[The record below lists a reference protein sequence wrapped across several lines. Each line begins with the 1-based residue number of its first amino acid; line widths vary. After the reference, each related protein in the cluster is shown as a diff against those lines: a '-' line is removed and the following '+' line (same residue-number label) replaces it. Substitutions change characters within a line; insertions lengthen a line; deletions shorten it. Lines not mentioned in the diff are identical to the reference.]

1 MAHFLGEFECK
12 LDTKGRMVLPVGL
25 KKQMPEVERE
35 GLVINRGLEAHLVI
49 YPRKEWDRI
58 MEELSKLNTF
68 ERKTREFVRKFMRG
82 ATELSLDSANRM
94 LLPKSLLEYAGIGT
108 EIVLASQ
115 FNKIEVWAKHTYDEQ
130 WEDEGDDFAALA
142 EEVMGNLNKRADG

>member
-12 LDTKGRMVLPVGL
+12 LDTKGRMVLPAGL
-25 KKQMPEVERE
+25 KRQMPEVERE

-82 ATELSLDSANRM
+82 ATELSLDAANRV
-94 LLPKSLLEYAGIGT
+94 LVPKPLLEYAGIEG
-108 EIVLASQ
+108 EVVLASQ
-115 FNKIEVWAKHTYDEQ
+115 FNKIEMWSKDAYDAQ
-130 WEDEGDDFAALA
+130 WDDEGDDFASLA
-142 EEVMGNLNKRADG
+142 EEVMGNLNKRQDG

>member
-12 LDTKGRMVLPVGL
+12 LDTKGRMVLPAGL

-49 YPRKEWDRI
+49 YPRKGWDRI
-58 MEELSKLNTF
+58 MEELSRLNTF

-82 ATELSLDSANRM
+82 ATELTLDAANRV
-94 LLPKSLLEYAGIGT
+94 LVPKPLLEYAGIDG
-108 EIVLASQ
+108 EVVLASQ
-115 FNKIEVWAKHTYDEQ
+115 FNKIEMWAKDAYDAQ
-130 WEDEGDDFAALA
+130 WDDEGDDFAALA
-142 EEVMGNLNKRADG
+142 EEVMGNLNKRLDG

>member
-12 LDTKGRMVLPVGL
+12 LDTKGRMVLPAAL

-82 ATELSLDSANRM
+82 ATELTLDAANRV
-94 LLPKSLLEYAGIGT
+94 LVPKALLEYAGIEG
-108 EIVLASQ
+108 EVVLASQ
-115 FNKIEVWAKHTYDEQ
+115 FNKIELWAKDAYDAQ
-130 WEDEGDDFAALA
+130 WDDEGDDFAALA
-142 EEVMGNLNKRADG
+142 EEVMGHLNRRSDG